1 MMERVMAQP
10 NYRLTLLATFFQR
23 LQKATEE
30 TPNALQATYPQ
41 NAMYDV
47 SPSAFDTV
55 TPIID
60 VSTARRGSKGI

>member
-1 MMERVMAQP
+1 MAQP

-30 TPNALQATYPQ
+30 TPNALQATYSQ
-41 NAMYDV
+41 NVMYEF
-47 SPSAFDTV
+47 SPSAFGTV

-60 VSTARRGSKGI
+60 VSTARHGPKRI